1 MSSPFAGRSFVVTG
15 AAGNLG
21 GLVTGLLLSR
31 GAHVVGVVRK
41 ASEAGPFAGAAGL
54 GDAAARYRAHVTE
67 LSDEAGV
74 AAAFDLAASLAP
86 VWGLV
91 NAAGA
96 WDGGKSV
103 TEAPLS
109 SFEKM
114 VDANLRSA
122 FVTGREALKRM
133 GPAGGGRIVFVAAFI
148 AQSGVGGGGNAA
160 YAASKAGVIG
170 LAKALSEEGHKGGVR
185 VNCIAPHTML
195 TAAAAAALPAGDK
208 TKWLPMEQAAEAIV
222 SLCTVEPLAVD
233 GAVLTLP
240 AR

>member
-1 MSSPFAGRSFVVTG
+1 MSLPFAGRSFVVTG

-31 GAHVVGVVRK
+31 GAHVVGIVRK
-41 ASEAGPFAGAAGL
+41 AAEAGPFAGAEGE
-54 GDAAARYRAHVTE
+54 AAARYRARVTE

-103 TEAPLS
+103 TEAPLA

-160 YAASKAGVIG
+160 YAASKAGVIA
-170 LAKALSEEGHKGGVR
+170 LARALSEEGHQSGVR

-195 TAAAAAALPAGDK
+195 TAAGAAALPAGDK

-222 SLCTVEPLAVD
+222 SLCTAGPLAVD

>member
-1 MSSPFAGRSFVVTG
+1 MSLPFAGRSFVVTG

-41 ASEAGPFAGAAGL
+41 ASEAGPFAGAGE
-54 GDAAARYRAHVTE
+54 AAARYRAHVTE

-74 AAAFDLAASLAP
+74 SAAFDLAASLAP

-103 TEAPLS
+103 TEAPLA

-114 VDANLRSA
+114 IDANLRSA
-122 FVTGREALKRM
+122 FITGREALKRM

-170 LAKALSEEGHKGGVR
+170 LAKALSEEGHKSGVR

-195 TAAAAAALPAGDK
+195 TAAGAAALPAGDK

-222 SLCTVEPLAVD
+222 SLCTAEPLGVD

>member
-1 MSSPFAGRSFVVTG
+1 MSLSFAGRTLVVAG

-21 GLVTGLLLSR
+21 RVVTEQLLVR
-31 GAHVVGVVRK
+31 GAQVVGLVRK
-41 ASEAGPFAGAAGL
+41 ASESGAPAGL
-54 GDAAARYRAHVTE
+54 PAEAAARYRAQVTE

-114 VDANLRSA
+114 IDANLRSS
-122 FVTGREALKRM
+122 FVTGREALRRFT
-133 GPAGGGRIVFVAAFI
+133 GGGRIVFVSAFI

-160 YAASKAGVIG
+160 YAASKAGVIA
-170 LAKALSEEGHKGGVR
+170 LARAMAEEGHASGVR
-185 VNCIAPHTML
+185 VNCIAPGTMM
-195 TAAAAAALPAGDK
+195 TPASAAALPPSEQG
-208 TKWLPMEQAAEAIV
+208 KWVALSQAAEAV
-222 SLCTVEPLAVD
+222 VALCTPEPLAVN